1 MADHENGD
9 SGGHE
14 PGKFLKSLT
23 VTYQGWGDTPKD
35 ADNAMLDVMNA
46 ANRAYQA
53 GDRYISDLFQIQ
65 NEVDPGGGGGPGYLR
80 PSDVLIPGRK
90 DSDD

>member
-1 MADHENGD
+1 MADHENGHD
-9 SGGHE
+9 TPNAGG
-14 PGKFLKSLT
+14 PFLKSLT

-53 GDRYISDLFQIQ
+53 GERYISDLFQIQ
-65 NEVDPGGGGGPGYLR
+65 NEVDPGGGGPGYLR